1 MMIKNYRWQFYVAL
15 TSCSGKE
22 STRIEGPVQRPEG
35 PAGPALLLSP
45 EDPGTKD
52 FLKGLVIPWGR
63 TATVNQ
69 RINEKENTAQL
80 HDLNSLL

>member
-1 MMIKNYRWQFYVAL
+1 MQILHKYNAYKTTAIKTEKAF

-35 PAGPALLLSP
+35 PPGPALLVRP

-52 FLKGLVIPWGR
+52 FLKGLVIP
-63 TATVNQ
+63 
-69 RINEKENTAQL
+69 
-80 HDLNSLL
+80 